1 MGASGAQLV
10 GRWRWIA
17 SGRVVEAAAVQGWRW
32 PGAGGEP
39 GAGAAGAFAA
49 GHGRARRGAEEVELP
64 AHAEPA
70 AQRVVLDLDGGPCIP
85 TAIVTFA

>member
-1 MGASGAQLV
+1 MQSWRWQGSGA
-10 GRWRWIA
+10 
-17 SGRVVEAAAVQGWRW
+17 
-32 PGAGGEP
+32 GAGGEP

-49 GHGRARRGAEEVELP
+49 GHGRARRGTEEVELP

-85 TAIVTFA
+85 TAIVTSVSVKVVL